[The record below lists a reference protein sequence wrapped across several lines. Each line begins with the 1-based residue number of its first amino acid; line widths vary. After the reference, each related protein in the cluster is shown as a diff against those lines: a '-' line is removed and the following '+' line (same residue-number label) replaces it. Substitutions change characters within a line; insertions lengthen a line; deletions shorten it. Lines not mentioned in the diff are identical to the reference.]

1 MIYHVISKDAWMAAQ
16 QQGFYEAPS
25 LALEG
30 FIHCSRQEQVAGVLE
45 RYYKGQQDLFLL
57 SIDEQKITAPLKYEM
72 APSVMEEFPHIYGK
86 LNLDAVINVEE
97 IS

>member
-30 FIHCSRQEQVAGVLE
+30 FIHCSIQEQVAGVLE

-57 SIDEQKITAPLKYEM
+57 SIDEHKIIAPLKYEM
-72 APSVMEEFPHIYGK
+72 AHSVMEEFPHIYGK

-97 IS
+97 IN